1 MCEICSHFLRFQCVK
16 MLHPKVAHYLLFAN
30 YPQTQGTNTKW
41 SDTVY
46 GYKKGSNFQVDMSFK
61 ASTYDWYMIM
71 YVIPL
76 EKSVAHL
83 TQRFEF
89 WRHFE
94 SVFRG
99 PGVVYILKFYSMSIK
114 LQMLDLKDFSYH
126 QQTHRKGVI
135 EHHVICFLY
144 HITCYT

>member
-1 MCEICSHFLRFQCVK
+1 MCENATSQSGSLSTVRQ
-16 MLHPKVAHYLLFAN
+16 LST
-30 YPQTQGTNTKW
+30 QTQGTNTKW

-71 YVIPL
+71 LVIPL

-89 WRHFE
+89 
-94 SVFRG
+94 
-99 PGVVYILKFYSMSIK
+99 
-114 LQMLDLKDFSYH
+114 
-126 QQTHRKGVI
+126 
-135 EHHVICFLY
+135 
-144 HITCYT
+144 

>member
-1 MCEICSHFLRFQCVK
+1 MCVRFAPIFLRFQCVK

-30 YPQTQGTNTKW
+30 YPQTQGTNTKR

-46 GYKKGSNFQVDMSFK
+46 DYKKGSNFQVDMSFK

-89 WRHFE
+89 
-94 SVFRG
+94 
-99 PGVVYILKFYSMSIK
+99 
-114 LQMLDLKDFSYH
+114 
-126 QQTHRKGVI
+126 
-135 EHHVICFLY
+135 
-144 HITCYT
+144 

>member
-1 MCEICSHFLRFQCVK
+1 

-30 YPQTQGTNTKW
+30 YPQTKGTNTKW

-46 GYKKGSNFQVDMSFK
+46 GYKKGSNFHLNMSFK

-71 YVIPL
+71 LVIPL

-89 WRHFE
+89 
-94 SVFRG
+94 
-99 PGVVYILKFYSMSIK
+99 
-114 LQMLDLKDFSYH
+114 
-126 QQTHRKGVI
+126 
-135 EHHVICFLY
+135 
-144 HITCYT
+144 

>member
-1 MCEICSHFLRFQCVK
+1 

-89 WRHFE
+89 
-94 SVFRG
+94 
-99 PGVVYILKFYSMSIK
+99 
-114 LQMLDLKDFSYH
+114 
-126 QQTHRKGVI
+126 
-135 EHHVICFLY
+135 
-144 HITCYT
+144 